1 MRKMLSAP
9 RLACLLAAFALILS
23 AAANASP
30 SNKWRLQFSGGAE
43 SDGEIVIRF
52 TPVGGETIETIT
64 HIKDGRSENGVA
76 KDVVKSLKK
85 QLPDDA
91 FHVER
96 DDGEDVLVKKRMGAA
111 KFDVEIVS
119 ITVKDVRINPDKE

>member
-64 HIKDGRSENGVA
+64 HIEDGRSENGVA